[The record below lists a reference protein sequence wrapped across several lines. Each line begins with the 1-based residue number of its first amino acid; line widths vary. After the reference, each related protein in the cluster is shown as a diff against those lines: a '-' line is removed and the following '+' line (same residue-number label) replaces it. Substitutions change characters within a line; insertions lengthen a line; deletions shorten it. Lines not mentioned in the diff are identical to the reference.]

1 MPLSPSA
8 PAPGVPDGGAD
19 RSAAHP
25 PGSAAI
31 PGSSCPHRPSPPQNR
46 AHIRAGRCSPVRTLK
61 GLPRVFTSDSSTAP
75 RNPEPHYAAE
85 LWEVEGNSQ
94 VSSQRDL

>member
-1 MPLSPSA
+1 MPLSLSA
-8 PAPGVPDGGAD
+8 PAPGVPDGGTD

-46 AHIRAGRCSPVRTLK
+46 AHFRAGTRSPSTPVSTLK
-61 GLPRVFTSDSSTAP
+61 GLPCVFTSDSCAAP

-85 LWEVEGNSQ
+85 L
-94 VSSQRDL
+94 